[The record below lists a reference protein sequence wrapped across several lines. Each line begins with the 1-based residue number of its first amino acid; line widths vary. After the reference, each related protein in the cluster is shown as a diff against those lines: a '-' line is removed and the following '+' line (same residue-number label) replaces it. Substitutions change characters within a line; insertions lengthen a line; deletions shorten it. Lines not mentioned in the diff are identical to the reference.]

1 MIWRNVSKST
11 GLLVP
16 LVVCTCPILDPC
28 MISRN
33 MSGGCGTIASAL
45 IVRFGKYLQEAVRA
59 TVNYFP
65 SLKFILFSHS
75 SSLGDSLPPNM
86 TVRRA
91 NSWPEMKKTTGSVQP
106 AKDNIG
112 KTLYETDEE
121 GNMES
126 RNGVVANKRAKQKV
140 LTCSETQTENF
151 WPMPY
156 EHLFLGIFPSLENQ
170 EVKPS
175 PAPSPAPISTQQE
188 KYCPPVSVNEILDK

>member
-1 MIWRNVSKST
+1 MPNSRSMHDFKKQVRRLRYHSQCADSEIRKIST
-11 GLLVP
+11 GSSP
-16 LVVCTCPILDPC
+16 GNCNSFT
-28 MISRN
+28 
-33 MSGGCGTIASAL
+33 
-45 IVRFGKYLQEAVRA
+45 
-59 TVNYFP
+59 TVT
-65 SLKFILFSHS
+65 FIMFSNS

-91 NSWPEMKKTTGSVQP
+91 NSWPEMRKTTGNVQH
-106 AKDNIG
+106 AKDNIS

-121 GNMES
+121 GNVES
-126 RNGVVANKRAKQKV
+126 RNGVIANRRAKQKI

-188 KYCPPVSVNEILDK
+188 KYCPPVSVNEILDKLVK